1 MDSGPK
7 GGHLEHKLAEAPS
20 LIYVA
25 RDSHKVFANTC
36 HNLQK
41 DTTFGESNT
50 HLSTFLK
57 STCNKG
63 LNHSSNH
70 FEEKSIKEKGLP
82 RLKMMIFSSK
92 TVGKAQYTGS
102 A

>member
-1 MDSGPK
+1 MMQPKWGHFLDSGPK

-50 HLSTFLK
+50 HLS
-57 STCNKG
+57 NI
-63 LNHSSNH
+63 
-70 FEEKSIKEKGLP
+70 FEEYVQYRFKS
-82 RLKMMIFSSK
+82 LKQPFWREIN
-92 TVGKAQYTGS
+92 
-102 A
+102 